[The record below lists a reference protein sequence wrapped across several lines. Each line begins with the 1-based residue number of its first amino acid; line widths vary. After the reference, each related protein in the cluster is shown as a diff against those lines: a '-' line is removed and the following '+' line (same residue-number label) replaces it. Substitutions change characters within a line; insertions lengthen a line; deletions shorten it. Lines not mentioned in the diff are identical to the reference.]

1 MCKVQERGAYIE
13 VPAQLQVQVVSNGGL
28 PSAISTT
35 RSPRSSHL
43 RIVVILFTKCLD
55 NANMIES
62 VLTSDRASHLEDTG
76 FAEVESTL
84 AIEKWSGGI
93 VRRIR

>member
-1 MCKVQERGAYIE
+1 
-13 VPAQLQVQVVSNGGL
+13 
-28 PSAISTT
+28 
-35 RSPRSSHL
+35 
-43 RIVVILFTKCLD
+43 
-55 NANMIES
+55 MIES